1 MKTSARNQFSGTVL
15 AVKTGAVNSEISI
28 GLPGGQTLT
37 ATVTNESCQELA
49 LAQGRAVIAL
59 VSINAGEGVCLTAGI
74 TIQSA
79 ENLDLHPGQR
89 ATAIFKA
96 GSVILG
102 VLV

>member
-1 MKTSARNQFSGTVL
+1 MAIKHRCGSPGTS
-15 AVKTGAVNSEISI
+15 VKRDYYA
-28 GLPGGQTLT
+28 TLT
-37 ATVTNESCQELA
+37 ATMSGVDERLGVVDVTSPRWREHIER
-49 LAQGRAVIAL
+49 GAVNAL